1 MEKVPSLRPAVDAS
15 GMSTSCGRHRGGTT
29 KPSAH
34 DTLPLAFPLSLPHSP
49 HREPQHQEKCNLPAP
64 HCYLLLTLG
73 SLGPRDLSDR
83 HRLWGGEKQAGTP
96 LTRATPQL
104 YLQPVKPRTRPAP
117 GWF

>member
-49 HREPQHQEKCNLPAP
+49 DSLTPVSFFFFPV
-64 HCYLLLTLG
+64 YLSYFTILYWFCHTLT
-73 SLGPRDLSDR
+73 
-83 HRLWGGEKQAGTP
+83 
-96 LTRATPQL
+96 
-104 YLQPVKPRTRPAP
+104 
-117 GWF
+117 

>member
-49 HREPQHQEKCNLPAP
+49 SAILVPWRDRAKDSTSGSSLWPPFSPEPARCPLPAARAAAAAP
-64 HCYLLLTLG
+64 ELAFPPACRLRRLT
-73 SLGPRDLSDR
+73 P
-83 HRLWGGEKQAGTP
+83 
-96 LTRATPQL
+96 
-104 YLQPVKPRTRPAP
+104 PVSA
-117 GWF
+117 

>member
-49 HREPQHQEKCNLPAP
+49 DSLTPVSFFFFLFI
-64 HCYLLLTLG
+64 YLTLQYCIG
-73 SLGPRDLSDR
+73 FAI
-83 HRLWGGEKQAGTP
+83 H
-96 LTRATPQL
+96 
-104 YLQPVKPRTRPAP
+104 
-117 GWF
+117 